1 MTRTMTSLLGLALAT
16 SLMPVAASAQ
26 TVLDV
31 VAWKGSEAQP
41 AGLPELIEKFEA
53 ENPDIDVELTYVA
66 RKDVDKVIPPRLQGG
81 NPPDVTMVDSAL
93 VDLWG
98 GAGFLTDLGT
108 DSPWYETMIP
118 AVRDVMSSGDEIL
131 VYPLEV
137 VGMGNFV
144 NMDLLA
150 KVGIEKAPVTLD
162 ELKATCKALAAEGIA
177 PMIFAGTFPAMLDVG
192 ANGIDPNGISP
203 AEYGSGERTFVGDEN
218 FNASLNSVR
227 DLVDAQCFDPEL
239 QAGLDPWA
247 TAPQE
252 FRSGN
257 VAILPQG
264 AWNIGNF
271 SDVEGLNYQFAPM
284 PSAFTEHGL
293 ALDLVG
299 PGWAIPRDAEHA
311 DAARKWVDFFTVEEN
326 LAVFLKE
333 DGAYSPYTGGTPTM
347 PDLTAPYTQAR
358 DAGSLILWPFSTL
371 EFPKPLQSEWEDSLT
386 GFLLNIDKPNED
398 TLQRWDDVVED
409 NL

>member
-1 MTRTMTSLLGLALAT
+1 MIRSLSAVTATALLLAST
-16 SLMPVAASAQ
+16 AAAQ

-31 VAWKGSEAQP
+31 VAWKGNEAEP

-53 ENPDIDVELTYVA
+53 ENPDIEIDLTFVA

-108 DSPWYETMIP
+108 DSPWYGQMIP
-118 AVRDVMSSGDEIL
+118 AVREVMSSEGEIL
-131 VYPLEV
+131 VFPLEII
-137 VGMGNFV
+137 GMGNFV

-150 KVGIEKAPVTLD
+150 KVDITEAPVTLD
-162 ELKATCKALAAEGIA
+162 ALKTACQALAAEDIA
-177 PMIFAGTFPAMLDVG
+177 PMIFAGGFPALLYVG
-192 ANGIDPNGISP
+192 ANGIDPNGISA
-203 AEYGSGERTFVGDEN
+203 AEYGSGERSFVDDEN
-218 FNASLNSVR
+218 FNASLDSVR
-227 DLVDAQCFDPEL
+227 DLVAAECFDPEL

-271 SDVEGLNYQFAPM
+271 SAVEGLNFQFAPM
-284 PSAFTEHGL
+284 PSRYTDDGL

-311 DAARKWVDFFTVEEN
+311 EAARKWVDFFAQEEN
-326 LAVFLKE
+326 LNVFLTAE
-333 DGAYSPYTGGTPTM
+333 GAYSPYTGGVSTM
-347 PDLTAPYTQAR
+347 PDLAAPYTEAR

-371 EFPKPLQSEWEDSLT
+371 EFPKPLQSEWEDSIT

-398 TLQRWDDVVED
+398 TLQRWDDTVED